1 MQGEAWPPC
10 WQWLAGGGAYLGL
23 RWWAE
28 PLHES
33 RKRELWA
40 EVPTTPR
47 ACRDGA
53 LNPYRGLPLSSLTG
67 NRALGNQPL
76 ALIRVEALPAAQ
88 GCRVP
93 GPGWVGLGVWL
104 EWGPLA
110 GTRKLREGGRGEGL
124 ARLAEVSRGAG
135 AGCWERCWVGWGRL
149 AK

>member
-1 MQGEAWPPC
+1 M
-10 WQWLAGGGAYLGL
+10 GL
-23 RWWAE
+23 RWWGE

-40 EVPTTPR
+40 EVPTRPH

-53 LNPYRGLPLSSLTG
+53 VNPCRGLPLSSPTG

-93 GPGWVGLGVWL
+93 SPGWVGLGVWL

-110 GTRKLREGGRGEGL
+110 GTRKLRGGGGGRRPCPPGRGQPWG
-124 ARLAEVSRGAG
+124 RSRVLGKMLG
-135 AGCWERCWVGWGRL
+135 GWGRL
-149 AK
+149 AKRALERPCRGPAGAGG